1 MQLAPENEKYQSQL
15 LVHPDASIKG
25 VVAAFEAELG
35 CYEQRSR
42 EWAIGRVL
50 G

>member
-15 LVHPDASIKG
+15 LAHPDAWIKG